1 MSQRLTLLK
10 RLQDV
15 KLSPEEAEGLLER
28 VENNDASAE
37 DRDRLAQ
44 VIRTT
49 THVSAELLRASTW
62 WEEGGGKRP
71 APARHAKR
79 KRQLAKAA
87 RRRNRR

>member
-15 KLSPEEAEGLLER
+15 NLSPEEAEGLLER
-28 VENNDASAE
+28 VQNNDASAE

-49 THVSAELLRASTW
+49 THVSEELLRASTW
-62 WEEGGGKRP
+62 REEGVLKRP
-71 APARHAKR
+71 SQVRQGKR

>member
-1 MSQRLTLLK
+1 VLRHLNLLK

-15 KLSPEEAEGLLER
+15 NLIPEEAEGLLER
-28 VENNDASAE
+28 VKSNRSSGE

-49 THVSAELLRASTW
+49 TQVSDALLAASSQPAESL
-62 WEEGGGKRP
+62 
-71 APARHAKR
+71 PARPSPERRVKR

>member
-15 KLSPEEAEGLLER
+15 NLSPQEAEGLLNR
-28 VENNDASAE
+28 VQNNQASAE

-44 VIRTT
+44 VMRTT
-49 THVSAELLRASTW
+49 PQVSDELLKASPW
-62 WEEGGGKRP
+62 REEASNP
-71 APARHAKR
+71 PSPARQAKR